1 MAPQLRREPGVRRFP
16 VAQRARAEQR
26 GNSRDVAFGV
36 IEVLTH
42 LSFVGP
48 DEFRGAGALTH
59 ASAREVGERRGPRLH
74 PGVASQALQG
84 VAPPRLAVARVEQD
98 LEPLENVS
106 WQVEVG
112 NEEAMFERAGAP
124 PALDRKSTRLNS
136 SHGYISYAVFCL
148 KK

>member
-16 VAQRARAEQR
+16 VAQRARAEQL

-42 LSFVGP
+42 VSFVRP
-48 DEFRGAGALTH
+48 DEFPSPEAL
-59 ASAREVGERRGPRLH
+59 ARACTRELGERRGARLH

-84 VAPPRLAVARVEQD
+84 VAPPRLVVARIEQD

-106 WQVEVG
+106 
-112 NEEAMFERAGAP
+112 
-124 PALDRKSTRLNS
+124 
-136 SHGYISYAVFCL
+136 
-148 KK
+148 

>member
-16 VAQRARAEQR
+16 VAQRARAEQL
-26 GNSRDVAFGV
+26 GNSRDVAFGI

-48 DEFRGAGALTH
+48 D
-59 ASAREVGERRGPRLH
+59 ERRGPRLH

-84 VAPPRLAVARVEQD
+84 VAAPRLAVARVEQD

-112 NEEAMFERAGAP
+112 NEEA
-124 PALDRKSTRLNS
+124 
-136 SHGYISYAVFCL
+136 
-148 KK
+148 